1 MKQLPNLTDI
11 LISTLTKLINQFVDF
26 VPRFIF
32 ASFILLIGYLVAKGL
47 AIVTKKLL
55 ERVGFDKIGDKL
67 NEVSIVKQLQTEIK
81 LSQIVAKVLY
91 YFIMLGFV
99 TDATRTLGV
108 GAITGLVEKLVNF
121 VPQLIVAAIMLQI
134 GVLVSEAIKNAVV
147 SICKSFNV
155 PSAKLIGSI
164 VFTFFLAITI
174 ISALGQAGVNTELL
188 ESSFNLLIGGV
199 ILAFAVGYGFASK
212 DILANLLSSFYN
224 KNRFKE
230 GQTIQIDDVK
240 GQIIGLD
247 TTSITL
253 KTGDTKTV
261 FPLQTLQSKK
271 VELFEN

>member
-1 MKQLPNLTDI
+1 MKQLPNLSEI
-11 LISTLTKLINQFVDF
+11 LISTLTKLINQLIEF

-32 ASFILLIGYLVAKGL
+32 AAFILLIGYAVAKGL
-47 AIVTKKLL
+47 AVVTSKVL

-91 YFIMLGFV
+91 YFIMLGFI

-108 GAITGLVEKLVNF
+108 GAITSLVEKLVNF

-164 VFTFFLAITI
+164 VFTFFLVITI

-188 ESSFNLLIGGV
+188 ESSFNLLMGGIV
-199 ILAFAVGYGFASK
+199 LAFAVGYGFASK

-224 KNRFKE
+224 KNKYQE

-240 GQIIGLD
+240 GKIIGLD

-253 KTGDTKTV
+253 DTGDSKTV
-261 FPLQTLQSKK
+261 FPLQALQSKK
-271 VELFEN
+271 VEVFEK